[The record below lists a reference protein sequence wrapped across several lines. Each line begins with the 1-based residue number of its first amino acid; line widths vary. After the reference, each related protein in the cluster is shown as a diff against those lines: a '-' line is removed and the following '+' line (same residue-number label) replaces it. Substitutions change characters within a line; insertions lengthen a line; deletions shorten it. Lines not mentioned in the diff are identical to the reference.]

1 MYIIIRYSLS
11 LKCSILCINN
21 RLLYTIMINSYL
33 DTSYQVLEF
42 YVKVC
47 YNLQPVDCN
56 TRLHEILSPICI
68 CMCIYIYIYIYMSL
82 RQKK

>member
-68 CMCIYIYIYIYMSL
+68 YIYICIYMSL
-82 RQKK
+82 RKKK